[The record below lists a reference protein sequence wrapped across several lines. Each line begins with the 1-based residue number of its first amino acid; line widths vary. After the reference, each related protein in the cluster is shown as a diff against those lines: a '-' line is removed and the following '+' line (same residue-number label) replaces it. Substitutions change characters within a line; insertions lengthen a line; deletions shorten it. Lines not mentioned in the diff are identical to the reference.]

1 MSKFYITTPIY
12 YVNDKPHI
20 GHAYTTVIGDVLAR
34 WKRQNGFD
42 VFYLTG
48 TDEHGSKV
56 AAAAQAE
63 NKSPQKFCD
72 EIAEIYKSRWQ
83 NLNIS
88 YNYFIRTTDADHIER
103 VKQIFSQLKNGQT
116 PKGNDVI
123 YKDNYQGLY
132 CSGCEKFLTEKELV
146 NGKCPDHNKK
156 PETLKE
162 KNYFFKL
169 SDYKEIIKEK
179 ITNDEFKILP
189 ISRKNEALS
198 MLDFVDDFSVSRESV
213 AWGIELP
220 FDQTQKSYVWVDAL
234 SNYITALGYP
244 SDLKLF
250 KKFWPVDV
258 HLMAQDILKF
268 HTIYWPAMLIA
279 LGLPLPKSEYIH
291 GFFTID
297 GQKMGKSRG
306 NVIDPDELVSKY
318 GVDATRYLLLS
329 QFSFG
334 QEADIRVER
343 FPEKYNAD
351 LANGLGNLLARVT
364 NLIEKND
371 IKFNL
376 CRPEF
381 SAGGTKDPV
390 FKTFSEKMSNYKFD
404 EALKILWAKL
414 RKCDEIITKTQP
426 WKIADKSELKNILEP
441 IAQDILNA
449 ADLLQPFMPATSEKI
464 IKNLSAKKIKK
475 SPPLFSRIN

>member
-20 GHAYTTVIGDVLAR
+20 GHAYTTVVGDVLAR

-220 FDQTQKSYVWVDAL
+220 FDQTQKITSVLNNKNTKVVLYCRSGSMSKIAAQTLTDMGY
-234 SNYITALGYP
+234 SNVYE
-244 SDLKLF
+244 
-250 KKFWPVDV
+250 
-258 HLMAQDILKF
+258 
-268 HTIYWPAMLIA
+268 LIG
-279 LGLPLPKSEYIH
+279 GLHDWI
-291 GFFTID
+291 
-297 GQKMGKSRG
+297 SRG
-306 NVIDPDELVSKY
+306 
-318 GVDATRYLLLS
+318 R
-329 QFSFG
+329 
-334 QEADIRVER
+334 
-343 FPEKYNAD
+343 
-351 LANGLGNLLARVT
+351 
-364 NLIEKND
+364 
-371 IKFNL
+371 
-376 CRPEF
+376 
-381 SAGGTKDPV
+381 
-390 FKTFSEKMSNYKFD
+390 KTV
-404 EALKILWAKL
+404 
-414 RKCDEIITKTQP
+414 
-426 WKIADKSELKNILEP
+426 P
-441 IAQDILNA
+441 IGSI
-449 ADLLQPFMPATSEKI
+449 PTP
-464 IKNLSAKKIKK
+464 
-475 SPPLFSRIN
+475 

>member
-1 MSKFYITTPIY
+1 MPKKQKYYITTPIY

-20 GHAYTTVIGDVLAR
+20 GHAYTTVVGDVLAR

-72 EIAEIYKSRWQ
+72 EIAEIYKIKWQ

-88 YNYFIRTTDADHIER
+88 NDYFIRTTDKDHIER

-132 CSGCEKFLTEKELV
+132 CTGCEKFLTEKELV
-146 NGKCPDHNKK
+146 NGQCPDHNKK
-156 PETLKE
+156 PEALKE
-162 KNYFFKL
+162 KNYFFRL
-169 SDYKEIIKEK
+169 SDYKEIIREK
-179 ITNDEFKILP
+179 IANDEFQILP
-189 ISRKNEALS
+189 VSRKNEALS
-198 MLDFVDDFSVSRESV
+198 LLDFVDDFSVSRESV

-343 FPEKYNAD
+343 FP
-351 LANGLGNLLARVT
+351 
-364 NLIEKND
+364 
-371 IKFNL
+371 
-376 CRPEF
+376 
-381 SAGGTKDPV
+381 
-390 FKTFSEKMSNYKFD
+390 
-404 EALKILWAKL
+404 
-414 RKCDEIITKTQP
+414 
-426 WKIADKSELKNILEP
+426 
-441 IAQDILNA
+441 
-449 ADLLQPFMPATSEKI
+449 
-464 IKNLSAKKIKK
+464 
-475 SPPLFSRIN
+475 